1 MSLPT
6 VSSRASPVPWI
17 LCCPVLGHHPSH
29 SLSDSG
35 HNAWVSDS
43 ESALSICVTLI
54 PFDLLA
60 AVVVAGSLIVCLS
73 RRMPLET
80 ADNSFCQPICYIW
93 FNAESI
99 LLFLHQQP
107 DVAYLAAKYLKYA
120 SIGLPAYAFNAISR
134 YALCPNSGNA
144 LTVLTVDISNRR
156 VSLRSRP
163 RSFSWSRLLTR
174 FLTTFLVSRRLF
186 LT

>member
-1 MSLPT
+1 VSPAS
-6 VSSRASPVPWI
+6 VSSRASPVPWT
-17 LCCPVLGHHPSH
+17 LCCPVLGRHPSH
-29 SLSDSG
+29 SSSDSG

-43 ESALSICVTLI
+43 ESALPSCVSLI

-60 AVVVAGSLIVCLS
+60 AVVVAGFLIVCLS

-80 ADNSFCQPICYIW
+80 TDNPFCQPIFYVW

-107 DVAYLAAKYLKYA
+107 DVAHLAAIYLKYA

-134 YALCPNSGNA
+134 YAQRPNSRNA
-144 LTVLTVDISNRR
+144 LTVLTVDISNPR

-163 RSFSWSRLLTR
+163 RSFSWSRLLT
-174 FLTTFLVSRRLF
+174 
-186 LT
+186 